1 MHILSTCYPGPATET
16 TPQSGLRNEPEQA
29 QPTTFLVQSL
39 RVFLPTDI
47 TKIPGTNAMNSPRN
61 RYIAGWL
68 LLCCA
73 MVFAMV
79 VLGGVTRL
87 TGSGLSM
94 VEWDPI
100 FGILPPLNDAAWSE
114 TFDLYKQSPEYRKIN
129 LGMDLDG
136 FKSIYWFEYAHR
148 VLGRAIGTVFLVPFL
163 FFLARGWITRSMAP
177 KLILMFILGGLQ
189 GLLGWYMVKSGL
201 VDNPHVSQYRLTAHL
216 GLAVIIYAFM
226 FRVAL
231 GLWNGTGRPGNIPPV
246 LRRTAA
252 LLGGLVFITIL
263 SGGLVAGLKA
273 GLAYN
278 TFPLMD
284 GHWIP
289 QTIFLKEPLWRNFFE
304 NIATVQFDHRVL
316 ATVVFTGVFI
326 TWLTSFRYQLPRP
339 ARTGLHLV
347 MAAAL
352 LQVTLGI
359 STLLMHVPVPL
370 ASMHQAG
377 ALLLL
382 TAVIYLHHQAT
393 RHGS

>member
-1 MHILSTCYPGPATET
+1 
-16 TPQSGLRNEPEQA
+16 
-29 QPTTFLVQSL
+29 
-39 RVFLPTDI
+39 
-47 TKIPGTNAMNSPRN
+47 MNSPHN
-61 RYIAGWL
+61 RYIASWL
-68 LLCCA
+68 LLSCA

-79 VLGGVTRL
+79 ILGGVTRL

-100 FGILPPLNDAAWSE
+100 FGILPPLDQE
-114 TFDLYKQSPEYRKIN
+114 TWVDTFNLYKQSPEYQKIN
-129 LGMDLDG
+129 LGMDLAG

-148 VLGRAIGTVFLVPFL
+148 VLGRTIGTVFLIPFL
-163 FFLARGWITRSMAP
+163 FFLAKGWINRSLAP

-216 GLAVIIYAFM
+216 GLAIIIYAYM
-226 FRVAL
+226 FKVAL
-231 GLWNGTGRPGNIPPV
+231 GLWYGPVRYGDTPPA
-246 LRRTAA
+246 LRRATT
-252 LLGGLVFITIL
+252 LIGSLVFITML

-289 QTIFLKEPLWRNFFE
+289 QTLFIQEPLWRNFFE

-316 ATVVFTGVFI
+316 ATVVFLGVFSI
-326 TWLTSFRYQLPRP
+326 WMNSFRHLLTRP
-339 ARTGLHLV
+339 ARTGLHLL

-352 LQVTLGI
+352 IQVSLGI
-359 STLLMHVPVPL
+359 STLLLHVPVPL
-370 ASMHQAG
+370 AAMHQAG

-382 TAVIYLHHQAT
+382 TAALFLRHHLT
-393 RHGS
+393 RHENSTAIVV